1 MKIVIKTHL
10 MKQKILFLLGF
21 SFCLL
26 NLSLGQ
32 TNSEVGTNLVANPSF
47 EDFSATPIGW
57 FKKGEH
63 YTRVMKYW
71 ESPTSASPDIFG
83 PKVRVPNYWAEKGF
97 GKQSPHSG
105 WAMTGLT
112 TYGCEGKST
121 HCREYVSIQLNEPLI
136 IGQVY
141 YVEMYVSH
149 LAGSYSA
156 NNLAMYFSEEKIDL
170 MTDDLIEVSPQFEI
184 KEILKIK
191 KNKWQKV
198 MGQFTAKSEAEYLII
213 GNFNTDEDTEF
224 QTIENGTI
232 PYAYYYIDDVEVK
245 KLPPYLPVPIK
256 EDDLSFIELEEGK
269 TIQLKDIYFD
279 FDSWELHPRSF
290 VELRKLLKI
299 LQMNPSMAIEIIGH
313 TDSIGEDRYNKYL
326 SRKRAKSVVTYLIEN
341 AVDVKRLDYQGVG
354 EETPIANNKTE
365 EGRALNRRVEFRI
378 VKK

>member
-1 MKIVIKTHL
+1 

-21 SFCLL
+21 SFCFFVPTF
-26 NLSLGQ
+26 GQ
-32 TNSEVGTNLVANPSF
+32 RTSKVGTNLVANPSF

-97 GKQSPHSG
+97 GKQPPHSG
-105 WAMTGLT
+105 WAMTGMT

-136 IGQVY
+136 IGQIY

-149 LAGSYSA
+149 LEGSMSS
-156 NNLAMYFSEEKIDL
+156 NNLGMYFSEEKINL
-170 MTDDLIEVSPQFEI
+170 ITDELIEATPQFEV
-184 KEILKIK
+184 KDLLKIE
-191 KNKWQKV
+191 NNRWQKIG
-198 MGQFTAKSEAEYLII
+198 GQFTAKTEAEYLVI
-213 GNFNTDEDTEF
+213 GNFNADENTESLSV
-224 QTIENGTI
+224 ENGTI
-232 PYAYYYIDDVEVK
+232 PYAYYYIDDIEVK
-245 KLPPYLPVPIK
+245 KLPPYLPAPVK
-256 EDDLSFIELEEGK
+256 KDDLSLVELEEGK

-299 LQMNPSMAIEIIGH
+299 LEQNPAMTIEIIGH
-313 TDSIGEDRYNKYL
+313 TDSIGEDDYNKYL

-341 AVDVKRLDYQGVG
+341 SIKIQRLNYKGEG
-354 EETPIANNKTE
+354 EEIPVATNKTQ
-365 EGRALNRRVEFRI
+365 EGRFLNRRVEFRI

>member
-1 MKIVIKTHL
+1 

>member
-1 MKIVIKTHL
+1 
-10 MKQKILFLLGF
+10 MKQKLFFLFGF
-21 SFCLL
+21 LFCSLTLSF
-26 NLSLGQ
+26 GQ
-32 TNSEVGTNLVANPSF
+32 MTAEVGTNLVANPSF
-47 EDFSATPIGW
+47 EEFSATPIGW

-97 GKQSPHSG
+97 GKQPPHSG
-105 WAMTGLT
+105 WAMSGLT
-112 TYGCEGKST
+112 SYGCEGKST

-136 IGQVY
+136 IGQTY

-149 LAGSYSA
+149 LTGSMAS
-156 NNLAMYFSEEKIDL
+156 NNLGMYFSEEKINI
-170 MTDDLIEVSPQFEI
+170 MTDELIEAEPQFEVKDVLNI
-184 KEILKIK
+184 KN
-191 KNKWQKV
+191 NKWKKV
-198 MGQFTAKSEAEYLII
+198 TGQFTAKTEAEYLTI
-213 GNFNTDEDTEF
+213 GNFHTDENTESKM
-224 QTIENGTI
+224 IENGTI

-245 KLPPYLPVPIK
+245 KLPPYLPVPVK
-256 EDDLSFIELEEGK
+256 EDDLSLVELEEGK

-299 LQMNPSMAIEIIGH
+299 LNAYPTMTIEIIGH

-341 AVDVKRLDYQGVG
+341 LIRVQRLNYKGAG
-354 EETPIANNKTE
+354 EEIPIATNKTE
-365 EGRALNRRVEFRI
+365 EGRALNRRVEFKI

>member
-1 MKIVIKTHL
+1 
-10 MKQKILFLLGF
+10 MKQKLL
-21 SFCLL
+21 
-26 NLSLGQ
+26 LSLGFILYFLSISFGQ
-32 TNSEVGTNLVANPSF
+32 STSEASINLVANPSF

-97 GKQSPHSG
+97 GKQPPHSG

-121 HCREYVSIQLNEPLI
+121 HCREYVSIQLNESLV

-149 LAGSYSA
+149 LSGSYYA
-156 NNLAMYFSEEKIDL
+156 NNLGIYFSQEKTKL
-170 MTDDLIEVSPQFEI
+170 MTDELIEVKPQFET
-184 KEILKIK
+184 KDILKIK
-191 KNKWQKV
+191 NNKWKKV
-198 MGQFTAKSEAEYLII
+198 GGQFTAAVEAEYLII
-213 GNFNTDEDTEF
+213 GNFNSDENTEF
-224 QTIENGTI
+224 ERIEDGTI

-245 KLPPYLPVPIK
+245 KLPPYLPVPVK
-256 EDDLSFIELEEGK
+256 EDDLSFVELEEGK

-299 LQMNPSMAIEIIGH
+299 LEEYPTMTIEIIGH
-313 TDSIGEDRYNKYL
+313 TDSIGADRYNKYL

-341 AVDVKRLDYQGVG
+341 AVKAQRLNYKG
-354 EETPIANNKTE
+354 EGEATPIATNKTE
-365 EGRALNRRVEFRI
+365 DGRQLNRRVEFKI

>member
-1 MKIVIKTHL
+1 
-10 MKQKILFLLGF
+10 MKQKLLLFIGF
-21 SFCLL
+21 FLCLSSISF
-26 NLSLGQ
+26 GQ
-32 TNSEVGTNLVANPSF
+32 SSSDVGTNLVANPSF

-97 GKQSPHSG
+97 GKQPPHSG

-121 HCREYVSIQLNEPLI
+121 HCREYVSIHLNEPLI
-136 IGQVY
+136 IGQTY
-141 YVEMYVSH
+141 YAEMYVSH
-149 LAGSYSA
+149 LAGSYVA
-156 NNLAMYFSEEKIDL
+156 NNLGMYFSEEKIDL
-170 MTDDLIEVSPQFEI
+170 MTDEQIEAMPQFEV
-184 KEILKIK
+184 KDILKIK
-191 KNKWQKV
+191 NNKWKKV
-198 MGQFTAKSEAEYLII
+198 GGQFTAKTEAEYLII

-224 QTIENGTI
+224 ETVEAGTI

-245 KLPPYLPVPIK
+245 KLPPYLPIPVK
-256 EDDLSFIELEEGK
+256 EDDLSFAELEEGK

-299 LQMNPSMAIEIIGH
+299 LQGNPTMSIEIIGH
-313 TDSIGEDRYNKYL
+313 TDSYGADDYNKYL

-341 AVDVKRLDYQGVG
+341 AIKVQRLDYKGEG
-354 EETPIANNKTE
+354 EETPVATNKTE
-365 EGRALNRRVEFRI
+365 DGRQLNRRVEFRI

>member
-1 MKIVIKTHL
+1 
-10 MKQKILFLLGF
+10 MKQKLLLFLGF
-21 SFCLL
+21 LL
-26 NLSLGQ
+26 CSLPAIFGQ
-32 TNSEVGTNLVANPSF
+32 SNTEVSTNLVANPSF

-97 GKQSPHSG
+97 GKQPPHSG

-121 HCREYVSIQLNEPLI
+121 HCREYVSVQLNEPLI
-136 IGQVY
+136 IGQIY

-149 LAGSYSA
+149 LAGSYTA
-156 NNLAMYFSEEKIDL
+156 NNLGMYFSEEKIDL
-170 MTDDLIEVSPQFEI
+170 MTDELIEVVPQFEI
-184 KEILKIK
+184 KDILTIKNSKWKKIG
-191 KNKWQKV
+191 
-198 MGQFTAKSEAEYLII
+198 GQFTAKTEAEYLII
-213 GNFNTDEDTEF
+213 GNFNSDENTEF
-224 QTIENGTI
+224 EIVENGTI
-232 PYAYYYIDDVEVK
+232 PYAYYYIDDVKVK
-245 KLPPYLPVPIK
+245 KLPPYLPIPIK
-256 EDDLSFIELEEGK
+256 EDDLSFVELEEGK

-290 VELRKLLKI
+290 VELGKLLKI
-299 LQMNPSMAIEIIGH
+299 LQVHPTMTIEIIGH
-313 TDSIGEDRYNKYL
+313 TDSIGKDRYNKYL

-341 AVDVKRLDYQGVG
+341 AIKVQRLNYRG
-354 EETPIANNKTE
+354 EGEAIPVATNKTE
-365 EGRALNRRVEFRI
+365 EGRRLNRRVEFKI

>member
-1 MKIVIKTHL
+1 

-21 SFCLL
+21 SFCF
-26 NLSLGQ
+26 LSLSFGQ
-32 TNSEVGTNLVANPSF
+32 TTLSVGTNLVANPSF
-47 EDFSATPIGW
+47 EDFSASPIGW

-71 ESPTSASPDIFG
+71 ASPTSASPDIFG

-97 GKQSPHSG
+97 GKQPPHSG
-105 WAMTGLT
+105 WAMSGLT

-136 IGQVY
+136 IGQIY

-149 LAGSYSA
+149 LTGSFSS
-156 NNLAMYFSEEKIDL
+156 NNLAMYFSDEKIDL
-170 MTDDLIEVSPQFEI
+170 LTDDLIEARPQFEV
-184 KEILKIK
+184 KDILKIK
-191 KNKWQKV
+191 NNKWQKIE
-198 MGQFTAKSEAEYLII
+198 GQFTANSEAEYLII
-213 GNFNTDEDTEF
+213 GNFNADEDTEF
-224 QTIENGTI
+224 EQLENGTI
-232 PYAYYYIDDVEVK
+232 PYAYYYIDDIEVK
-245 KLPPYLPVPIK
+245 KLPPYLPIPIK
-256 EDDLSFIELEEGK
+256 EDDLSFVNLEEGQ

-279 FDSWELHPRSF
+279 FDSWDLHPRSF

-299 LQMNPSMAIEIIGH
+299 LQAHPSMTIEIIGH

-341 AVDVKRLDYQGVG
+341 TVKVQRLNYKGEG
-354 EETPIANNKTE
+354 EEIPVATNKTE
-365 EGRALNRRVEFRI
+365 EGRGLNRRVEFRI